1 MGTWNM
7 VNGRWSVNLGHGEW
21 EGEIDKRA
29 MVNGRG
35 SGYWEPGGHG
45 EWEGGAGTRC
55 LVSGRK
61 YPVTQIPRVE

>member
-1 MGTWNM
+1 M
-7 VNGRWSVNLGHGEW
+7 VNGRWNGNLGHGEW

-55 LVSGRK
+55 LVSARK
-61 YPVTQIPRVE
+61 